1 MEEVVEL
8 ADRALTM
15 FQGRINGEFVGDQ
28 ITQDNLMSAS
38 FGVTGEAR
46 SA

>member
-1 MEEVVEL
+1 MEEIVEL

-15 FQGRINGEFVGDQ
+15 FQGRINGEFPKDQ

-38 FGVTGEAR
+38 FGVTAD
-46 SA
+46 